1 MQFQDLFQKSF
12 SNLDLFCL
20 WSSGDEIFKNEI
32 FSSNLLF
39 PAGHSQDLIEVKIFN
54 FPGAC

>member
-1 MQFQDLFQKSF
+1 MQFQDYFKNLFQ
-12 SNLDLFCL
+12 NLYLFCL

-32 FSSNLLF
+32 FSSKLLF